1 MEQSLQVVSKQER
14 LEYWTGIIMAC
25 RSSGMK
31 VRSWCQ
37 ENNISEKT
45 YYYWQKRLFN
55 ALSEQQDPTQPTFTE
70 LTPVSRVFAGK
81 IAVTVRLSGAE
92 ADIHNGADVSLVEAV
107 LRVLKSC

>member
-14 LEYWTGIIMAC
+14 LEHWASIIMAR
-25 RSSGMK
+25 RSSGMS

-55 ALSEQQDPTQPTFTE
+55 RLSEQQQPSQPTFAE
-70 LTPVSRVFAGK
+70 LTPVSKANTGR
-81 IAVTVRLSGAE
+81 IAVTVRLPGAE
-92 ADIHNGADVSLVEAV
+92 ADIHTGADASLVEAV
-107 LRVLKSC
+107 LRILKSC

>member
-1 MEQSLQVVSKQER
+1 MEQSLQVVSRQER
-14 LEYWTGIIMAC
+14 LDHWTRIIMSC
-25 RSSGMK
+25 RSSGMT

-55 ALSEQQDPTQPTFTE
+55 TLSKQQQTLQPTFAE
-70 LTPVSRVFAGK
+70 LTPVSKANTGK
-81 IAVTVRLSGAE
+81 IAVTVRLSRAE
-92 ADIHNGADVSLVEAV
+92 ADIHTGADAALVEAV

>member
-14 LEYWTGIIMAC
+14 LEHWASIIMAC
-25 RSSGMK
+25 RSSGMT

-55 ALSEQQDPTQPTFTE
+55 RLSEQQQPAKPMFAE
-70 LTPVSRVFAGK
+70 LTPVSSASGQ
-81 IAVTVRLSGAE
+81 IAVTVRVCGAE
-92 ADIHNGADVSLVEAV
+92 AEIHSGADASLVEAV

>member
-1 MEQSLQVVSKQER
+1 MEQSLQVVSRQER
-14 LEYWTGIIMAC
+14 LDYWTGIIMAR
-25 RSSGMK
+25 RSSGMT

-55 ALSEQQDPTQPTFTE
+55 RLSEQQQPSQPTFAE
-70 LTPVSRVFAGK
+70 LTPVSKANTGR
-81 IAVTVRLSGAE
+81 IAVTVRLPGAE
-92 ADIHNGADVSLVEAV
+92 ADIHTGADAALVEAV